1 MGDDFTGSETISYGP
16 SFLLPTSI
24 MVAVASSAVQGQFTT
39 SVSGC
44 DPWFGASGRGKV
56 SRQGSQNVLDFTLL
70 TIECDRCKR
79 AFFSALGIKPAHSA
93 CRMLGLMSR
102 LRVLLV
108 LLRVTFLRRSIG
120 HMRRRLRNVVLRMVF
135 CALCAFRH
143 IRLRMVTRRVRH
155 VMRRLFR
162 WSTLL
167 RTWHVLLH
175 SHVLLILW
183 WPRPRSCVYVR
194 IG

>member
-1 MGDDFTGSETISYGP
+1 MISLAVRQSHTARVFSYLP
-16 SFLLPTSI
+16 ASWLLLLLQQCRANSRPASAAATPGLGHT
-24 MVAVASSAVQGQFTT
+24 VAVRCRGRAPKTFATLPYLQL
-39 SVSGC
+39 SVTDVKG
-44 DPWFGASGRGKV
+44 P
-56 SRQGSQNVLDFTLL
+56 
-70 TIECDRCKR
+70 
-79 AFFSALGIKPAHSA
+79 FFSALGIKPAHSA

-143 IRLRMVTRRVRH
+143 IRLRVVTRRVRH

-162 WSTLL
+162 
-167 RTWHVLLH
+167 
-175 SHVLLILW
+175 
-183 WPRPRSCVYVR
+183 
-194 IG
+194 